1 MIELFVE
8 FKYKAI
14 DVILRGLFT
23 ILYYY
28 AYIFKEVFTNMSYNT
43 ILAISFDC

>member
-1 MIELFVE
+1 MIQLFVE

-14 DVILRGLFT
+14 EVVLIGLNT

-28 AYIFKEVFTNMSYNT
+28 AYIFKEVFTNMSYIT